1 MAELGWTTSEVMQEH
16 LQNLVS
22 QGYMMAVDLSACR
35 LLEDLIAPIQAGDMS
50 WHALRSSTL
59 ISLLFAVVLR
69 LGIASLD
76 PLGDLTHGGLCGP
89 V

>member
-16 LQNLVS
+16 LQKIMS

-50 WHALRSSTL
+50 WHALRSTS
-59 ISLLFAVVLR
+59 
-69 LGIASLD
+69 
-76 PLGDLTHGGLCGP
+76 GDLVFQHSDFSALCCSSTAWNCIT
-89 V
+89 